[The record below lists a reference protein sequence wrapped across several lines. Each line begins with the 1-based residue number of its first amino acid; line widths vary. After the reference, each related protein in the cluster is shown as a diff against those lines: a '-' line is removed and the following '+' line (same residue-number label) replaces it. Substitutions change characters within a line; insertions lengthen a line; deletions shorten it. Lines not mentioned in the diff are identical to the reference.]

1 MATQIINNGASLR
14 IISPAGTRN
23 VLKQQIREIGLLGG
37 TTVKIDIGQG
47 ALNNVFIA
55 YADVTNPVTG
65 SPDALVDAI
74 NAMFTTSTGG
84 NATEAKQ
91 DSEITEL
98 QNIKTRMDNLL
109 GKVDTLNDRVFIEP
123 LLVDE
128 GTPGIIYKGYAI
140 PGSAVNAA
148 VWAIEKI
155 TLAAD
160 VTTKKWAGGNKNFD
174 KIWNNRSE
182 LIYS

>member
-1 MATQIINNGASLR
+1 MATQIINNGASLK
-14 IISPAGTRN
+14 ITSPSGTRTI
-23 VLKQQIREIGLLGG
+23 LKQQIREINLLGG

-47 ALNNVFIA
+47 ALNNVFIVH
-55 YADVTNPVTG
+55 ADVTSPVTAT
-65 SPDALVDAI
+65 PADLVDAI
-74 NAMFTTSTGG
+74 NAMLATSTDG

-155 TLAAD
+155 TLAGE
-160 VTTKKWAGGNKNFD
+160 VTTKTWAGGNKTFD
-174 KIWNNRSE
+174 KIWNNRST
-182 LIYS
+182 LVYS